1 MWKVWWLKAVF
12 GSHRR
17 AFDSG
22 FTSTPSSGRRPFW
35 RTNVQTQRHG
45 DPWAC
50 VNRLGPQAVAG
61 PAAVAADRSS
71 EMCGTSCSSSPQAM
85 RRGSEAASTVAA

>member
-45 DPWAC
+45 DPVGVREPLRPSSGRRTGGRRC
-50 VNRLGPQAVAG
+50 GPVQ
-61 PAAVAADRSS
+61 
-71 EMCGTSCSSSPQAM
+71 
-85 RRGSEAASTVAA
+85 